1 VREDSKSGDLARQLR
16 DMAEQLQ
23 FLEKK
28 LVSPATQLLGRQYF
42 LDGHPVD
49 PEVLS
54 EFKSSLDRTR
64 HSVWALLEALSGY
77 SAHAI
82 AEALQEY
89 RMQRA
94 SELLHAL
101 RPEIEAVHRPN
112 NATARSFFE
121 EIEIVSEL
129 AARRHMRQRK

>member
-1 VREDSKSGDLARQLR
+1 MRENSKSGDLARQLR
-16 DMAEQLQ
+16 EMAEQLQ

-28 LVSPATQLLGRQYF
+28 LTSPGTRLLGRQYY

-54 EFKSSLDRTR
+54 EFKSCLDRTR

-77 SAHAI
+77 SSHSI

-101 RPEIEAVHRPN
+101 RPEVEAARRPDS
-112 NATARSFFE
+112 ASARAFFE

-129 AARRHMRQRK
+129 ALRRNIRQRK